1 MALSQHH
8 VLFGGVN
15 IAGSFHNVKSLQVV
29 ECFPCLDIVG
39 QFMARS
45 FLNALTLF
53 IPDTWQVNI
62 PMLPEHLGENRCY
75 KK

>member
-8 VLFGGVN
+8 VLCGGVN
-15 IAGSFHNVKSLQVV
+15 IAGSFHNVKSAS
-29 ECFPCLDIVG
+29 CRMFPLDIVG

-45 FLNALTLF
+45 FLIALTLF